1 VTEPNSAWPDGSD
14 AALKRFS
21 YMPLPGVHD
30 EMMDAE
36 GGIRPEWRD
45 IMERVGALSD
55 QEIAELATSSERLVR
70 ENGTTYNVF
79 EEAGEAARPW
89 RLDPLPLLIG
99 AEEWKELEVG
109 LIQRARL
116 LNEILEDIHGA
127 QDLLS
132 RGLLPSALVHGN
144 PNFLRPLH
152 GIRPAGGIH
161 LNFLAFDLARA
172 PDRRWWVLSDRTQTP
187 SGAGYALENRIVLS
201 RTLSEIFRDNQVQ
214 RLAGFFQAASDGMV
228 ALTGKDDP
236 LIVLLTSG
244 PGNQTY
250 FEQAYLA
257 RYLGFPLVEGA
268 DLTARDNKIYL
279 KTLNGLRQVD
289 LIFRRVDGDFCD
301 PLELRTDSMLGVAG
315 LVSAVRAG
323 NVVVA
328 NSLGSGVVECEAL
341 MGYLPRLCETLLGE
355 ELRLPSLATWWCGE
369 ETAKSYVLENL
380 DHLVIQRTFS
390 NRSIM
395 NRQFHAVLLGEVDM
409 RARDVILEQLDR
421 RDYELFAQE
430 SLTLSTAPSLSNGG
444 LVASPMTLRVFV
456 CSDGK
461 GGYRVMPGG
470 LARTTDKTDAQAIEM
485 RQGDA
490 SKDTWV
496 LSDIQVAPT
505 TRLPAPDQPLTL
517 RRSGSNLPSRVA
529 DNLYWLGRY
538 AQRTEDTVRL
548 LRSLIL
554 RLTVEAG
561 ASDDPR
567 TLARLTKILV
577 DLGYV
582 RPRVARRAAA
592 RGIQAVEREIAVLLF
607 DRECPSGLL
616 NLIEQLGRTASLVR
630 ERLSIDS
637 WRILNGPH
645 DLVHGHAS
653 MLRLDADVAVDLLD
667 KVLEELAAFSGMQ
680 MENMIRSQGWRL
692 LDMGRRIERTVHMAK
707 LIREIAVE
715 GEPEEEGGLD
725 LLLELGDSS
734 MTYRTRYLASVQ
746 TGAVVDLLLTDET
759 NPRSVAFQVMTLADH
774 ITHLPNDLETA
785 RPSREQFL
793 VTAMMSDLRLAD
805 VQSLCDQRDR
815 RGNRSDLSR
824 FLIRQETH
832 ANELSQ
838 ALAGKYFSHAVLT
851 RGTWALGSI
860 E

>member
-1 VTEPNSAWPDGSD
+1 MSEPNSVWPEDPD
-14 AALKRFS
+14 AVIKRFN
-21 YMPLPGVHD
+21 YAPLPGVQD
-30 EMMDAE
+30 EMMDAQ
-36 GGIRPEWRD
+36 GGVRPHWRHV
-45 IMERVGALSD
+45 MERIGALSA
-55 QEIAELATSSERLVR
+55 QEIAEIATSSARLVR

-79 EEAGEAARPW
+79 DESGEAARPW
-89 RLDPLPLLIG
+89 RLDPLPVLIG
-99 AEEWKELEVG
+99 GDEWNELEAG

-116 LNEILEDIHGA
+116 LNAILEDIHGE

-132 RGLLPSALVHGN
+132 RGLLPPALVHGN

-201 RTLSEIFRDNQVQ
+201 RTLSDILRDTQVQ

-268 DLTARDNKIYL
+268 DLTARDNKIFL

-301 PLELRTDSMLGVAG
+301 PLELRADSMLGVAG

-341 MGYLPRLCETLLGE
+341 MGYLPKLCQALLDE
-355 ELRLPSLATWWCGE
+355 NLKLPSLATWWCGE
-369 ETAKSYVLENL
+369 AAAKSYVQENF
-380 DHLVIQRTFS
+380 DHLVIQRTFY
-390 NRSIM
+390 NRSIL
-395 NRQFHAVLLGEVDM
+395 NQQFHAVLPGEADKST
-409 RARDVILEQLDR
+409 RDELLDQLER

-430 SLTLSTAPSLSNGG
+430 SLTLSTTPILSGG
-444 LVASPMTLRVFV
+444 SLVASPMTLRVFV
-456 CSDGK
+456 CSDGE

-470 LARTTDKTDAQAIEM
+470 LARTTDKTNAQAIAM
-485 RQGDA
+485 GQGDA

-496 LSDIQVAPT
+496 LSDTHVAPV
-505 TRLPAPDQPLTL
+505 TRLPTPDQPLTL

-529 DNLYWLGRY
+529 DNLFWLGRY

-548 LRSLIL
+548 MRSLIL
-554 RLTVEAG
+554 RLIGEAG
-561 ASDDPR
+561 TADNPR
-567 TLARLTKILV
+567 TLASLTKILV

-607 DRECPSGLL
+607 DPECPTGLL
-616 NLIEQLGRTASLVR
+616 NLIENLGRTASLVR

-637 WRILNGPH
+637 WRILNGPY
-645 DLVHGHAS
+645 DLMHGHAS
-653 MLRLDADVAVDLLD
+653 VLRLDADVAVDLLN
-667 KVLEELAAFSGMQ
+667 KMLEELAAFSGMQ

-707 LIREIAVE
+707 LLREIAVE
-715 GEPEEEGGLD
+715 GDPADEGGLD

-774 ITHLPNDLETA
+774 ITHLPNDPEAA
-785 RPSREQFL
+785 RPSHEQFL
-793 VTAMMSDLRLAD
+793 VTTMMSDLRLAD
-805 VQSLCDQRDR
+805 VQELCDGRDR
-815 RGNRSDLSR
+815 KGNRSDLSR
-824 FLIRQETH
+824 FLLRQESH
-832 ANELSQ
+832 ANDLSQ
-838 ALAGKYFSHAVLT
+838 SLARKYFSHVVPT
-851 RGTWALGSI
+851 RGTWTPGLI